1 MFWYLGLKCS
11 IFELRC
17 SSQWIS
23 KFENEKCLCRVPGLM
38 FESTVPHFVLL
49 MDIEIKLH
57 LCGTAHIVSC
67 AGVALEGSKFPFPCS
82 GSAGSFSRIRYWPV
96 SGSPDAGKRQER
108 DGRWGC
114 FLTDWSEK
122 HMCSCCLS
130 VTSVSFFAKTTVNTQ
145 LHVRNSSFN
154 TFTKRCMSLLVWF
167 SLGVVVGLLIFMME
181 EEKNRRRKRG
191 KIQFRKIDA
200 DLWACE
206 FIALNLKMILPL

>member
-1 MFWYLGLKCS
+1 MAVSWYLVQIAHYAVFHFANILATCSMFWYLGLKCS

-67 AGVALEGSKFPFPCS
+67 AGVAPEGSTFPFPCS

-108 DGRWGC
+108 DGRWGVLSYRLKRETHVFLLSICHFC
-114 FLTDWSEK
+114 FILCKDNSK
-122 HMCSCCLS
+122 YS
-130 VTSVSFFAKTTVNTQ
+130 VTCQKQFF
-145 LHVRNSSFN
+145 
-154 TFTKRCMSLLVWF
+154 
-167 SLGVVVGLLIFMME
+167 
-181 EEKNRRRKRG
+181 
-191 KIQFRKIDA
+191 
-200 DLWACE
+200 
-206 FIALNLKMILPL
+206 